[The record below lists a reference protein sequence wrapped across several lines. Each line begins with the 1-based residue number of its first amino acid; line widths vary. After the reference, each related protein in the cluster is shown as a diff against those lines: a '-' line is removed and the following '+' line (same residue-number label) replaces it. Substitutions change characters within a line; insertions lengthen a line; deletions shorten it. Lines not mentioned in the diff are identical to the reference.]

1 MDAVADV
8 AVALRR
14 YLAAHPD
21 ACDTLQWIAAWW
33 LPPQWVGIRRDVV
46 REAVAQLVASGE
58 MESWSGLD
66 GQTVYR
72 SVPRARP
79 ADGPAPGP
87 ARV

>member
-21 ACDTLQWIAAWW
+21 ACDTLQWITAWW
-33 LPPQWVGIRRDVV
+33 LPPQWSGVRREVV
-46 REAVAQLVASGE
+46 REAVAQLVAGGE

-72 SVPRARP
+72 AVPRALP
-79 ADGPAPGP
+79 DDGPAAAPL
-87 ARV
+87 RV